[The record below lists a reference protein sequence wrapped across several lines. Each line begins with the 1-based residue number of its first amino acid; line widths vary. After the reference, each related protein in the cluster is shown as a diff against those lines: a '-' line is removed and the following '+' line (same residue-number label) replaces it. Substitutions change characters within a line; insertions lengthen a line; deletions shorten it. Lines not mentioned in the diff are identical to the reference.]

1 MNLFRGLQ
9 FVGIAAEL
17 VLVVLV
23 LYKRVY
29 KTFPV
34 FCAYL
39 VWDLADNLALVWVSH
54 FYPAFYFRSYLAALA
69 IDSVFVFAVLVEL
82 AWSVLRPFRSS
93 LPRGAIAIV
102 GILVGVIGA
111 AIWPFAHSAASM
123 HYGPFSQL
131 LIHLQ
136 QTSSVMKILFFLVL
150 AGCSQLLSINWRD
163 RELQIATGLGLYSL
177 VSLIAAI
184 LQARQPAGPVYSLL
198 SQIVVATMV
207 FDYFYW
213 IYSFVHEVAPRREFT
228 PQMQEFLLTVTDAA
242 RSMRASLTGQGTRD
256 D

>member
-1 MNLFRGLQ
+1 MNLFGGLQ
-9 FVGIAAEL
+9 FVGIAAEI

-23 LYKRVY
+23 LNKRVY

-34 FCAYL
+34 FCVYL
-39 VWDLADNLALVWVSH
+39 VWDLADNLALAWVSH
-54 FYPAFYFRSYLAALA
+54 FDPALYLRSYLIALA
-69 IDSVFVFAVLVEL
+69 IDSVFVFVVLVEL

-102 GILVGVIGA
+102 GILVGAIGA
-111 AIWPFAHSAASM
+111 AIWPFAHSAAYL
-123 HYGPFSQL
+123 HYGPYSQL

-136 QTSSVMKILFFLVL
+136 QTSSVMKIFFFLVL

-184 LQARQPAGPVYSLL
+184 LQARQPAGPFYSLL

-213 IYSFVHEVAPRREFT
+213 IYSFAHEVAPRRKFT
-228 PQMQEFLLTVTDAA
+228 PQMQAFLLTVTDAA
-242 RSMRASLTGQGTRD
+242 RSMRASLTREGTSD
-256 D
+256 N

>member
-1 MNLFRGLQ
+1 
-9 FVGIAAEL
+9 
-17 VLVVLV
+17 
-23 LYKRVY
+23 
-29 KTFPV
+29 
-34 FCAYL
+34 
-39 VWDLADNLALVWVSH
+39 
-54 FYPAFYFRSYLAALA
+54 
-69 IDSVFVFAVLVEL
+69 
-82 AWSVLRPFRSS
+82 
-93 LPRGAIAIV
+93 
-102 GILVGVIGA
+102 
-111 AIWPFAHSAASM
+111 
-123 HYGPFSQL
+123 
-131 LIHLQ
+131 
-136 QTSSVMKILFFLVL
+136 MKILFFLVL